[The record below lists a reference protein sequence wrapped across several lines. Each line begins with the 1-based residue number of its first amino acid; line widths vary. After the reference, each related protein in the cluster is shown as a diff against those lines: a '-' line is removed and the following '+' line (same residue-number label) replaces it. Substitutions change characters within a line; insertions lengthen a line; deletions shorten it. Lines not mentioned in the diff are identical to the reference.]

1 MNLYKV
7 GTNQLQLVFLLL
19 ESSTVIALQIFVNS
33 QHLE

>member
-7 GTNQLQLVFLLL
+7 DTNQLQLVFLL